1 MPKLSLVSQVRLYH
15 GITDTAIIER
25 MVKCSSSLPRT
36 ANYRGVLPSSNFVA
50 TPGQARYK
58 ATEVKISLCR
68 KKKCGDFE
76 ESGGGEVHYSLPR
89 NRSIKCS
96 VSELLSGWF
105 APLWS
110 ATAWARK
117 LPPLPQHGPRVIGRC
132 QIDTPG
138 SIPHQAGIGRLL
150 VVLKHKLM

>member
-1 MPKLSLVSQVRLYH
+1 MPKLSLVSQVRLYY

-25 MVKCSSSLPRT
+25 MVKCFSSLPRA

-117 LPPLPQHGPRVIGRC
+117 LPPFFGRC